1 MTLTLGVNGPLPC
14 FVDNDV
20 VRMDSRLILPAKIP
34 VTIDTMFNF
43 GRHKHVGIDFK
54 LVCRYKLLDLF
65 PLLQNFSCEVNI
77 TWVSVFV
84 VTCWPQAVRINVFV
98 FTI

>member
-1 MTLTLGVNGPLPC
+1 MLTLGVNGPLPC

-20 VRMDSRLILPAKIP
+20 VRMDSRPILPAKIL
-34 VTIDTMFNF
+34 VTIDTVFNF
-43 GRHKHVGIDFK
+43 DRHKHFGIDFK
-54 LVCRYKLLDLF
+54 LACHDKLLDLF

-77 TWVSVFV
+77 THVSVFV